1 MKHPIPDHNPMRA
14 QYASQASHTPRHFAL
29 AVAEGVAT
37 VTLNRPAHRN
47 RLHDEDLA
55 TLLAHFDTVRA
66 TPAVHALVLTAHPN
80 QPNPVFSAGYHVGEF
95 DAAGNT
101 GAMPFERV
109 PDALAALPVPTLCAL
124 TGSVYG
130 GATDLALA
138 CDFRFGVSG
147 MQLRM
152 PAAALG
158 LHYYPSGMKRY
169 LARLG
174 LGAARRLFLTAQPVD
189 DHELL
194 AMGFLD
200 RLLPADQLD
209 AAVHAW
215 ATHMAALAPLA
226 VQGMKQ
232 TLNDMALGE
241 GSEALWRERE
251 ELSKRSRDFAE
262 GRAAFGEKREARFSG
277 E

>member
-1 MKHPIPDHNPMRA
+1 M
-14 QYASQASHTPRHFAL
+14 STPPLLRI
-29 AVAEGVAT
+29 EGGVAT
-37 VTLNRPAHRN
+37 LTLNRPTHRN
-47 RLHDEDLA
+47 RLQDEDLQA
-55 TLLAHFDTVRA
+55 LLAHFDTVRR
-66 TPAVHALVLTAHPN
+66 TPAIHALVLTAEPN

-101 GAMPFERV
+101 GAMPFEVV

-138 CDFRFGVSG
+138 CDFRFGVAG

-169 LARLG
+169 VARLG
-174 LGAARRLFLTAQPVD
+174 LGAARQLFLTARPVD
-189 DHELL
+189 DRDLL

-200 RLLPADQLD
+200 RLLPATGM
-209 AAVHAW
+209 AEAVQDW
-215 ATHMAALAPLA
+215 ADNVAALAPLA
-226 VQGMKQ
+226 VQGMKL
-232 TLNDMALGE
+232 TLNEIALGE
-241 GSEALWRERE
+241 GGEVLWRARE
-251 ELSKRSRDFAE
+251 AQTKTSRDFAE
-262 GRAAFGEKREARFSG
+262 GRAAFAERRVPRFTG
-277 E
+277 D